1 MLRNR
6 QLTIPPSVSGQAKRR
21 QRNKENMSKLTWENI
36 QKQSDEILSDG
47 MFLLKSR
54 PVIALSDVTEKGFGN
69 YLISLDKKPFYI
81 GEAKELSKRIKQQSK
96 PTTSTFYKNY
106 QKAVKTNQILRPI
119 EIDKFKIQ
127 IISTNIGRKEIEEF
141 GIVNLPT
148 RLNSFQHGKRK
159 RFEIKNQ
166 NGLWEQVQSEFTDI
180 LKQGETKLFKSTF
193 KPWFELT
200 AISNAGLY
208 LVKDKSDKLI
218 YIGESSDV
226 GERIVTHSGRT
237 YFSALRRHIGTEILG
252 YQLKEI
258 NKKKRYFSDL
268 EDKKV
273 TDFLRTCQA
282 IVFLVNFGRYELEEY
297 LIKKHRPLLNRKDN
311 KDE

>member
-1 MLRNR
+1 
-6 QLTIPPSVSGQAKRR
+6 
-21 QRNKENMSKLTWENI
+21 MSKLTWENI

-47 MFLLKSR
+47 LFLLKSR
-54 PVIALSDVTEKGFGN
+54 PVISFSAVTEKGFGN
-69 YLISLDKKPFYI
+69 YLISLDRKPFYI

-106 QKAVKTNQILRPI
+106 QKAVKTNQLLKPI
-119 EIDKFKIQ
+119 DIEKFNIQ
-127 IISTNIGRKEIEEF
+127 TISTNIGRKEVEEF

-148 RLNSFQHGKRK
+148 KLNSFQLDKRNML
-159 RFEIKNQ
+159 EIKNQ
-166 NGLWEQVQSEFTDI
+166 NGLWEQIQSDYLDL
-180 LKQGETKLFKSTF
+180 LKQGEIKLFKTTF
-193 KPWFELT
+193 KTWFELT
-200 AISNAGLY
+200 TISNAGLY

-226 GERIVTHSGRT
+226 GERIITHSGRT

-252 YQLKEI
+252 FELKEI
-258 NKKKRYFSDL
+258 KNKKRYFSDL

-273 TDFLRTCQA
+273 TDFLRSCQA
-282 IVFLVNFGRYELEEY
+282 TVFPVNFGRYELEEY
-297 LIKKHRPLLNRKDN
+297 LIKKYRPLLNRKDN

>member
-1 MLRNR
+1 
-6 QLTIPPSVSGQAKRR
+6 
-21 QRNKENMSKLTWENI
+21 MSKLTWENI

-47 MFLLKSR
+47 LFLLKSR
-54 PVIALSDVTEKGFGN
+54 PVIAFSAVTEKGFGN

-106 QKAVKTNQILRPI
+106 QKAVKTNQLLRPI
-119 EIDKFKIQ
+119 DIDKFNIQ
-127 IISTNIGRKEIEEF
+127 TISTNIGRKEVEEF

-148 RLNSFQHGKRK
+148 RLNSFQLDKRK
-159 RFEIKNQ
+159 KFEIKNQ
-166 NGLWEQVQSEFTDI
+166 NGLWEQIQSDYLDL
-180 LKQGETKLFKSTF
+180 LKQGEIKLFKTTF

-200 AISNAGLY
+200 TISNAGLY

-218 YIGESSDV
+218 YIGESSDL
-226 GERIVTHSGRT
+226 GERITTHSGRT

-252 YQLKEI
+252 YELKEI
-258 NKKKRYFSDL
+258 KNKKRYFSDL

-273 TDFLRTCQA
+273 TDFLRSCHAT
-282 IVFLVNFGRYELEEY
+282 VFPVNFGRYELEEY

>member
-1 MLRNR
+1 
-6 QLTIPPSVSGQAKRR
+6 
-21 QRNKENMSKLTWENI
+21 MSKLTWENI

-47 MFLLKSR
+47 LFLLKSR
-54 PVIALSDVTEKGFGN
+54 PVVDFYDITEKGFGN

-81 GEAKELSKRIKQQSK
+81 GEGKELSKRIIQQSK

-106 QKAVKTNQILRPI
+106 QKTVKSNQLLKPI
-119 EIDKFKIQ
+119 DIDDFKIQ

-148 RLNSFQHGKRK
+148 RLNSFQLDKRK
-159 RFEIKNQ
+159 KFEIKNQ
-166 NGLWEQVQSEFTDI
+166 NGLWEQVQTEFSD
-180 LKQGETKLFKSTF
+180 LLLQGETRILKSII

-200 AISNAGLY
+200 TISNAGLY

-226 GERIVTHSGRT
+226 GERIKTHSGRT

-252 YQLKEI
+252 FQLKEI

-273 TDFLRTCQA
+273 TDFLRSCKAT
-282 IVFLVNFGRYELEEY
+282 VYPVNFGRYELEEF
-297 LIKKHRPLLNRKDN
+297 LIKKHRPLLNRKEN
-311 KDE
+311 KD

>member
-1 MLRNR
+1 
-6 QLTIPPSVSGQAKRR
+6 
-21 QRNKENMSKLTWENI
+21 MSKITWDNI

-47 MFLLKSR
+47 LFTLKSR
-54 PVIALSDVTEKGFGN
+54 PFDNFSNVTEKGFGN

-106 QKAVKTNQILRPI
+106 LKATASNQLLKPVD
-119 EIDKFKIQ
+119 IDSFKIQ
-127 IISTNIGRKEIEEF
+127 FITTNIGRKEMEEF

-148 RLNSFQHGKRK
+148 RLNSFQLDKRK
-159 RFEIKNQ
+159 KFEIKNH
-166 NGLWEQVQSEFTDI
+166 NGLWLSVQNEFADF
-180 LKQGETKLFKSTF
+180 LKQGETKLFKTAF
-193 KPWFELT
+193 QPWFNLT
-200 AISNAGLY
+200 TISNAGLY
-208 LVKDKSDKLI
+208 LVKDKADRLI

-226 GERIVTHSGRT
+226 GERIATHSGRT

-252 YQLKEI
+252 FQLKEI
-258 NKKKRYFSDL
+258 NKKKRYFSDS
-268 EDKKV
+268 EDKRV
-273 TDFLRTCQA
+273 TDFLTSCKA
-282 IVFLVNFGRYELEEY
+282 TVFAVNFGRYELEEY

>member
-1 MLRNR
+1 
-6 QLTIPPSVSGQAKRR
+6 
-21 QRNKENMSKLTWENI
+21 MSKLTWKNI

-47 MFLLKSR
+47 LFLLKSK
-54 PVIALSDVTEKGFGN
+54 PVIAFSEVTEKGFGN

-81 GEAKELSKRIKQQSK
+81 GEAKELSKRTKQQSK

-106 QKAVKTNQILRPI
+106 QKAVKTNQLLPPI
-119 EIDKFKIQ
+119 DIDKFKIQ

-148 RLNSFQHGKRK
+148 RLNSFQLDKRK
-159 RFEIKNQ
+159 KFEIKNH
-166 NGLWEQVQSEFTDI
+166 NGLWGQVQSEFSDI
-180 LKQGETKLFKSTF
+180 LKQGEIELFKITF

-200 AISNAGLY
+200 TISNAGLY

-226 GERIVTHSGRT
+226 GERITTHSGRT
-237 YFSALRRHIGTEILG
+237 YFSALRRHIGTEIFG
-252 YQLKEI
+252 YKLKEI

-273 TDFLRTCQA
+273 TDFLRSCQA
-282 IVFLVNFGRYELEEY
+282 TVFPVNFGRYEIEEY
-297 LIKKHRPLLNRKDN
+297 LIKRHRPLLNRKDN

>member
-1 MLRNR
+1 
-6 QLTIPPSVSGQAKRR
+6 
-21 QRNKENMSKLTWENI
+21 MSKMTWDKI
-36 QKQSDEILSDG
+36 QNQSDEILSDG
-47 MFLLKSR
+47 LFLLKSI
-54 PVIALSDVTEKGFGN
+54 PVTAFSDVTEKGFGN

-106 QKAVKTNQILRPI
+106 LKATKTNQLLKPVD
-119 EIDKFKIQ
+119 IDSFKIQ
-127 IISTNIGRKEIEEF
+127 FITTNIGRKEIEEF

-148 RLNSFQHGKRK
+148 KLNSFQLDKRK
-159 RFEIKNQ
+159 KFEIKTH
-166 NGLWEQVQSEFTDI
+166 NGLWLNVQNEFADI
-180 LKQGETKLFKSTF
+180 LKQGETKLFKTTVQ
-193 KPWFELT
+193 PWFNLT
-200 AISNAGLY
+200 TISNAGLY
-208 LVKDKSDKLI
+208 LVKDKSDRLI

-226 GERIVTHSGRT
+226 GERITTHSGRT

-252 YQLKEI
+252 FQLKEI
-258 NKKKRYFSDL
+258 NKKKRYFSDS

-273 TDFLRTCQA
+273 TDFLRSCKVT
-282 IVFLVNFGRYELEEY
+282 VFAVNFGRYELEEY